1 MQIIKSVTEMQNI
14 SQKLNGKIG
23 FVPTMGF
30 LHEGHL
36 SLVKEAHKKCDFVIV
51 SIFVNPSQFLPN
63 EDLDSYPRNFEQ
75 DVKLLSD
82 IDFIFFPQNE
92 DIYPNDYKTWIT
104 VEKISAEFCGKS
116 RPTHFKGVATI
127 VCKLLN
133 IVNADFLFLGEKDF
147 QQLVVLKQMT
157 KDLNFKT
164 EVIGCPIV
172 REKSGLA
179 LSSRNK
185 YLSEIER
192 KNALS
197 LFEALQ
203 LAKINFKNGIVD
215 SQKNISQ
222 MQRLI
227 EEKGGVVDY
236 IEIIDSQNLEKI
248 SKLKERCRVLI
259 AVFID
264 KTRLI
269 DNIEI

>member
-1 MQIIKSVTEMQNI
+1 MQIIKSISEMQNI

-36 SLVKEAHKKCDFVIV
+36 SLVKEAKKKCDFVIV
-51 SIFVNPSQFLPN
+51 SIFVNPSQFSPN
-63 EDLDSYPRNFEQ
+63 EDLNSYPRDFER
-75 DVKLLSD
+75 DVKLLTD
-82 IDFIFFPQNE
+82 VDFIFFPQNKE
-92 DIYPNDYKTWIT
+92 IYPNDYKTWIT

-116 RPTHFKGVATI
+116 RPIHFRGVATI
-127 VCKLLN
+127 ICKLLN

-147 QQLVVLKQMT
+147 QQLVVLKQMV

-164 EVIGCPIV
+164 EVIGCPIM

-179 LSSRNK
+179 MSSRNK
-185 YLSEIER
+185 YLSKIER
-192 KNALS
+192 KNAIS
-197 LFEALQ
+197 LYDSLQ
-203 LAKINFKNGIVD
+203 LVKTNFQNGIID

-222 MQRLI
+222 MQKLI
-227 EEKGGVVDY
+227 EEKGGIVDY

-248 SKLKERCRVLI
+248 IQLKERCRVLI
-259 AVFID
+259 AVFFG

-269 DNIEI
+269 DNVEI